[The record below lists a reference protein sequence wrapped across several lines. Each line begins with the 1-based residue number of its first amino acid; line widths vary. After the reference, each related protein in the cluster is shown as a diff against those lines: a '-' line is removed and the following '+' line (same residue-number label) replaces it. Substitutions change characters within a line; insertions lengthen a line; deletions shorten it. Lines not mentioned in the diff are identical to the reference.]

1 MATVVILHAAED
13 TLPARALAEKLR
25 QAKLTV
31 VTDKQPGE
39 DVQAAAR
46 SADLCLALWSPRS
59 VGDQALLND
68 AASLKAKVLHATM
81 QSAAAPEAFRTN
93 KVINLTG
100 WRGEDD
106 FAAWRQLANLVT
118 EKLGVAPLPP
128 PAPRPPSGFF
138 QPGKP
143 NPDAAPAPAQRQ
155 TARPAPAAQP
165 RPAQRPAPQ
174 PRQVE
179 TTADEPKRGG
189 MGLIIG
195 GAVAAVVIIAG
206 GYFAWTQTQQAQ
218 TTSAVWEDVERND
231 AAALRAFINGAPGAY
246 RDDAVAALAELEERS
261 FEAAS
266 DADSI
271 ESLEAFLSDFPESE
285 HAIAVRGRIAEL
297 ASQSQPP
304 AEALPASPSE
314 EPATPD
320 PDLVPPDSAPT
331 APGPAPDTGTGG
343 PVTLAPPAPEPT
355 PAATDPPVN

>member
-25 QAKLTV
+25 LAKLTV

-39 DVQAAAR
+39 DVRAAAR
-46 SADLCLALWSPRS
+46 VADLSVALWSPRS
-59 VGDQALLND
+59 VSQQALLED
-68 AASLKAKVLHATM
+68 VASLKGKVLHATM
-81 QSAAAPEAFRTN
+81 QSAAAPEAFRSD

-106 FAAWRQLANLVT
+106 FAAWRQLAALVT
-118 EKLGVAPLPP
+118 EKVGVAPLPP

-138 QPGKP
+138 EPGRAATGRAPTPEQPQRAK
-143 NPDAAPAPAQRQ
+143 PAPAQQ
-155 TARPAPAAQP
+155 KQAS
-165 RPAQRPAPQ
+165 RPAPQ
-174 PRQVE
+174 PAQ
-179 TTADEPKRGG
+179 AASPSEPKRGG
-189 MGLIIG
+189 MGLMIG
-195 GAVAAVVIIAG
+195 GAVAAIVIIG
-206 GYFAWTQTQQAQ
+206 GGFFAWTQTQQAQ

-231 AAALRAFINGAPGAY
+231 ASALRAFINGAPGSY
-246 RDDAVAALAELEERS
+246 REEALAALAELEERS

-271 ESLEAFLSDFPESE
+271 EVLEAFLVDFPESE
-285 HAIAVRGRIAEL
+285 HAISVRGRIAEL
-297 ASQSQPP
+297 ESQSQPP
-304 AEALPASPSE
+304 ADALPALPTE

-331 APGPAPDTGTGG
+331 PTPTPDTGTGG

-355 PAATDPPVN
+355 PAPTDPPVN